1 MKKFMIAA
9 VSAIALAG
17 CATTANIT
25 PQYVNPNIYH
35 SYDYT

>member
-1 MKKFMIAA
+1 MKKFIITVASM
-9 VSAIALAG
+9 VVLSG